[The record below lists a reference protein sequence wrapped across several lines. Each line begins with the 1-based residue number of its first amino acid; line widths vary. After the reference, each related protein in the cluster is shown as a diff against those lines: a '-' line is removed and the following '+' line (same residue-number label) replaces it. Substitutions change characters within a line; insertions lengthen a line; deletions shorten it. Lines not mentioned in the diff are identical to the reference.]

1 MDCSWLSLIYVN
13 QLLKK
18 EELLSQREQELQQ
31 KEAKVESA
39 EHGLSETQGELQAL
53 EQQHEE
59 VCRLNS
65 ELEIER

>member
-1 MDCSWLSLIYVN
+1 MIYVN

-18 EELLSQREQELQQ
+18 EELLSQREQELQR
-31 KEAKVESA
+31 KEAEVESA
-39 EHGLSETQGELQAL
+39 MRRLSETRGELQAL

-59 VCRLNS
+59 SCRLNS